1 MTRTRPPLAAV
12 TFDFWNTLCRAD
24 PASMLE
30 RRKRAW
36 RDVAVARNIAVEPEV
51 LDGVLDVVS
60 GMHHHGWMSNV
71 QFTANDALEHAA
83 ELLASVL
90 GAGDH
95 DALETAW
102 MQASS
107 RSDIQLTPHCVEVLR
122 ALQQRGTRIGI
133 VCDVGLTPSTILRE
147 FLAGH
152 GVLDAFDHWSFS
164 DEVGVYK
171 PHVAI
176 FEHALE
182 GLGVNA
188 NEALHIGDIR
198 RTDIAGARAVG
209 MRPVRYTGVAD
220 DDDATTEDAPVV
232 IDDLRLLLAQ
242 T

>member
-1 MTRTRPPLAAV
+1 MTRTQPPLAAV

-24 PASMLE
+24 PAAMLE

-36 RDVAVARNIAVEPEV
+36 RDVAVARTMSVEPEV

-60 GMHHHGWMSNV
+60 GMHNHGWMNNV
-71 QFTANDALEHAA
+71 QFTAYDALDHAA

-90 GAGDH
+90 GPGDR

-102 MQASS
+102 MHASS
-107 RSDIQLTPHCVEVLR
+107 RADIELTPHCAEVLR
-122 ALQQRGTRIGI
+122 SLKQRGTRIGI
-133 VCDVGLTPSTILRE
+133 VCDVGLTPSTILRD
-147 FLAGH
+147 FLAVH

-176 FEHALE
+176 FEHALA

-198 RTDIAGARAVG
+198 RTDIAGARAAG
-209 MRPVRYTGVAD
+209 MRAVRYSGVAD
-220 DDDATTEDAPVV
+220 DDDATTEDAAVV
-232 IDDLRLLLAQ
+232 IDDLRLLLALI
-242 T
+242 